1 MRDAFVLRF
10 TPDTQPL
17 QHGFAGWIEEV
28 DTGREFHFKSGDEL
42 LAYLAGCLGEARERA
57 RRAPDSSGNES

>member
-42 LAYLAGCLGEARERA
+42 LAYLAECLGEARKRA
-57 RRAPDSSGNES
+57 RRALDSSGNES